1 MWAIIIGLLLL
12 PAVAMRFT
20 SEVNWTAFDFIWAGT
35 LLGGAGLVFELIA
48 WRVKTTFGRLL
59 SAAIILGLVMV
70 VWVEA
75 AVGIFH

>member
-1 MWAIIIGLLLL
+1 MWAVIIGLLLL

-20 SEVNWTAFDFIWAGT
+20 SEVNWTTTDFVFAGL
-35 LLGGAGLVFELIA
+35 LLGGGGLLFELVA
-48 WRVKTTFGRLL
+48 WRVKSTFGRLL
-59 SAAIILGLVMV
+59 GAAIILGLVMV